1 MGIDVKI
8 TLENEKSL
16 LALFRKLRQ
25 VWRQQPMV
33 NAMEESLVALQEDA
47 QLYAP
52 VFHGD
57 LRDSIM
63 TQYEEQGDT
72 ELDGSVY
79 SDSPYAAAQERGVPA
94 GFWMNMNNMS
104 EWVETNWG
112 ENSFIPPG
120 FELAIWLHQN
130 GIEAKWFFERAIEE
144 NEMDLVRKF
153 SKNLGIVITSKDL

>member
-25 VWRQQPMV
+25 AWRQQPMV
-33 NAMEESLVALQEDA
+33 DAMEESLEKLQDSA
-47 QLYAP
+47 QFYAP

-63 TQYEEQGDT
+63 TQTEDIGDT
-72 ELDGSVY
+72 EINGSVY
-79 SDSPYAAAQERGVPA
+79 TDSPYAAAQERGVPA
-94 GFWMNMNNMS
+94 GFWMNMDNMS
-104 EWVETNWG
+104 EWVEANWG
-112 ENSFIPPG
+112 ESSFLPPG
-120 FELAIWLHQN
+120 FELAIWLHAN
-130 GIEAKWFFERAIEE
+130 GINAKWFFERAIEE

-153 SKNLGIVITSKDL
+153 HKNLGLVITSKDL